1 MSKNQMNLQDAFLNQ
16 VRKEKM
22 PVTIFLV
29 NGFQIKGVVKGFDNF
44 TVIVE
49 LDQRQQLVYKH
60 AISTISPQKRVE
72 YCKHAISTVAPI
84 RPIGLLNLDPKGD
97 DD

>member
-1 MSKNQMNLQDAFLNQ
+1 MMGKSQINLQDAFLNQ
-16 VRKEKM
+16 CRKEKA

-49 LDQRQQLVYKH
+49 LDGKQQLVYKH
-60 AISTISPQKRVE
+60 AIST
-72 YCKHAISTVAPI
+72 VAPLKN
-84 RPIGLLNLDPKGD
+84 IGMLVLEPRNEED
-97 DD
+97 D